1 MRRSPCDRG
10 LVGHSIPR
18 LRNWR
23 EGCVMVPGVSRV
35 NGEAGGAVPRK
46 NERGQ
51 TWKQFQAPEKGTE
64 CFLGHSAAIKNEIPQ
79 E

>member
-1 MRRSPCDRG
+1 
-10 LVGHSIPR
+10 
-18 LRNWR
+18 
-23 EGCVMVPGVSRV
+23 MVPGVSRV

>member
-1 MRRSPCDRG
+1 
-10 LVGHSIPR
+10 
-18 LRNWR
+18 
-23 EGCVMVPGVSRV
+23 MVPGVSRV

-79 E
+79 ELLPHGNACDIIFFVIF